1 MPKKNYKLKAPKPLQ
16 AALLRLA
23 IFALLMYAWALIVR
37 SGEAESLLGKVIGLG
52 LLIVG
57 LNIFFILVASAIA
70 YLYRKK
76 RRLALDFIDN
86 LTIGIHKVTGVLFW
100 ITSLLVLVDA
110 LFIDVVE
117 LLTSLTIFAGFI
129 GIIFKEHIVNF
140 INGITIMFTGKFRL
154 GEFVKIGE
162 YKGKIVDL
170 TFMHTELQTDT
181 KDTIYV
187 PNNIIFSKEAI
198 NYSRNQVKN
207 ILMNITVSK
216 EYYQYYDV
224 LYAKIADAVLEEY
237 VDTIEDK
244 DKVRIRVDSVD
255 KDSITWTIEFI
266 TTRYNF
272 ILEKNIRSLVAR
284 TVAAFITSV
293 ADKQTTKKSAK

>member
-1 MPKKNYKLKAPKPLQ
+1 
-16 AALLRLA
+16 
-23 IFALLMYAWALIVR
+23 
-37 SGEAESLLGKVIGLG
+37 
-52 LLIVG
+52 
-57 LNIFFILVASAIA
+57 
-70 YLYRKK
+70 
-76 RRLALDFIDN
+76 
-86 LTIGIHKVTGVLFW
+86 
-100 ITSLLVLVDA
+100 
-110 LFIDVVE
+110 
-117 LLTSLTIFAGFI
+117 
-129 GIIFKEHIVNF
+129 
-140 INGITIMFTGKFRL
+140 
-154 GEFVKIGE
+154 
-162 YKGKIVDL
+162 
-170 TFMHTELQTDT
+170 
-181 KDTIYV
+181 V

-237 VDTIEDK
+237 ADTIEDK

-293 ADKQTTKKSAK
+293 ADKQTTKKSVK